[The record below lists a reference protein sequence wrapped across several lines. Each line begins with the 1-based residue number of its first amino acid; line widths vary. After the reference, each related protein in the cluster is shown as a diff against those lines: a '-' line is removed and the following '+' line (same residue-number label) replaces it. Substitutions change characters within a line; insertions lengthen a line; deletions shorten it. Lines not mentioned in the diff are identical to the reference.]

1 MATIIEVQPI
11 ETEIV
16 IQEKVVSTEFKIVG
30 IRESL
35 QDRYVQAEVELGPF
49 TADQNGRTS
58 GTSLRGVTVW
68 SGDAYD
74 QIRDTWRN
82 EDLIAAVKSIL
93 EYVPPVVEET
103 VQPSA
108 LEEKLQEQIELVAPE
123 TPVTEEPQEETPT
136 E

>member
-1 MATIIEVQPI
+1 MATIIDVQPI

-16 IQEKVVSTEFKIVG
+16 IQKKVVSTEFKIVG

-49 TADQNGRTS
+49 TTDQNGRTS
-58 GTSLRGVTVW
+58 GTSLRGVNVW
-68 SGDAYD
+68 AGDEYD

-93 EYVPPVVEET
+93 EYVSPVVEET

-108 LEEKLQEQIELVAPE
+108 LEEKLQEQMELV
-123 TPVTEEPQEETPT
+123 TPEEPVVETPT